1 MIDFASLVRAC
12 QVRPSPPTEPAG
24 DRMPSRSHPP
34 RQTGQQ
40 DGDLGKAVCTA
51 EQRRDLLAATTA
63 SRPPWQDEIPD
74 GMIEEKSVGTKG
86 LTRMPPRRR
95 IERMFDDDPNVI
107 PLPDL
112 EVEVCSWAGRIS
124 TATCRWLSLIAA
136 FDRRKGWSSTGLPT
150 CAHWLAWRC
159 GLGLRASYEYLRVA
173 RALQTLPQISA
184 TFARGE
190 ISFSKVRA
198 ITRIAT
204 PDTEAEWAHEAKR
217 CSAREL
223 ERLVS
228 LQSKIKSDG
237 GRDPGK
243 KGDKKETI
251 RCSWRWNEDG
261 TFLLIARLDPERGAV
276 IAKALEMAT
285 SSLDQPTDPRNEE
298 TITSDSTDEN
308 QARMVPVSMRADAL
322 AGVANSF
329 LTHGAPELTDPTLY
343 TVNVHVDVDT
353 LIGGIE
359 SHPNDNS
366 RSTEKGHPGNR
377 SCEIEGGAT
386 LAPSVVRR
394 LSCDSLLR
402 TLLTDSK
409 GNPLALGRTRRS
421 PSTKLRRAIYAR
433 DKGVCRY
440 PGCRHTR
447 WLQVHHIKEWGI
459 AGGATDP
466 ANLILLCSLHH
477 RVIHDKGLILE
488 RRPTGEL
495 LVFHLDGTVT
505 QEAPPMSSDP
515 DPLRIFRTA
524 SPHGP
529 GRGSSAGQAA

>member
-1 MIDFASLVRAC
+1 MID
-12 QVRPSPPTEPAG
+12 
-24 DRMPSRSHPP
+24 
-34 RQTGQQ
+34 
-40 DGDLGKAVCTA
+40 
-51 EQRRDLLAATTA
+51 
-63 SRPPWQDEIPD
+63 
-74 GMIEEKSVGTKG
+74 EKSVNAGG
-86 LTRMPPRRR
+86 LTRMPPRRS
-95 IERMFDDDPNVI
+95 IELMFDDDLNVI

-124 TATCRWLSLIAA
+124 AATFRWLSLIAA

-190 ISFSKVRA
+190 ISFSKIRA

-237 GRDPGK
+237 GQDREK
-243 KGDKKETI
+243 KGDKKESP
-251 RCSWRWNEDG
+251 RCSWHWNEDG
-261 TFLLIARLDPERGAV
+261 TFFLIARLDPERGAV

-285 SSLDQPTDPRNEE
+285 SSLDQPTDPRDEE
-298 TITSDSTDEN
+298 MIASDFANEN
-308 QARMVPVSMRADAL
+308 QERTVTVSMRADAL
-322 AGVANSF
+322 AGVAHSF
-329 LTHGAPELTDPTLY
+329 LTHGAPRLTDPTLY

-353 LIGGIE
+353 LVGGIE
-359 SHPNDNS
+359 SRPNKNS
-366 RSTEKGHPGNR
+366 RNIEKEHPSNR
-377 SCEIEGGAT
+377 SCEIEGGAM

-402 TLLTDSK
+402 TLLIDSK

-447 WLQVHHIKEWGI
+447 WLQVHHIEEWST
-459 AGGATDP
+459 AGGTTDP

-477 RVIHDKGLILE
+477 RLIHDKGLILE
-488 RRPTGEL
+488 RRPTGEV
-495 LVFHLDGTVT
+495 LVFHPDGTVT

-524 SPHGP
+524 APHGP
-529 GRGSSAGQAA
+529 GQGSSAGQAA